1 MMNRKILW
9 SVGTTAAVL
18 LLVAGGFV
26 LLSDPDVGQ
35 NPSQRLAGYEVV
47 HETSGR
53 EPEQLPVPTTV
64 SEVAWTWE
72 GPEDSALLEI
82 LPMPTG
88 AVLHMQDGAV
98 GLDTRTG
105 EEVWSYR
112 LLEAEIETEVAVS
125 PDGSLVAVSAG
136 GSLVLLDSG
145 TGEQVRAIE
154 HGETEEGHLSL
165 VGAGLVAD
173 EGLVTAGNNGSGT
186 VVSFEPW
193 EGESGWRN
201 ESLECV
207 SGSGTPRIDQG
218 FLTPSGVV
226 VVYRCGAV
234 DPVLA
239 SLDLATGEVRWSL
252 VQGQDFDGDFE
263 YHDAPEEVTFAP
275 VGDVAVL
282 QNMASLRGTVVI
294 GTEDGEVLSDS
305 LPSENEN
312 YVLRILPGGY
322 LAVRTE
328 NLGDDEWEVRFEV
341 RSFSGEVLDTV
352 VTDDESLSSTLSGQL
367 ALEDSL
373 LKLRWSEQEGNM
385 EIAVFDWSS
394 ENQETAI
401 TLPVEIDL
409 SEVLSVSRSEQLVGP
424 GTFQEVPGAVLLRE
438 YPGSG
443 TARVVGLT

>member
-9 SVGTTAAVL
+9 SVVAAAAVL
-18 LLVAGGFV
+18 LLAAGGFV
-26 LLSDPDVGQ
+26 LLSDPGGGQ
-35 NPSQRLAGYEVV
+35 NSSQQLAGHDVA

-53 EPEQLPVPTTV
+53 QPEQLSVPTTV
-64 SEVAWTWE
+64 SEAAWTWE

-82 LPMPTG
+82 LPVPTG
-88 AVLHMQDGAV
+88 AVLHMRDGAV

-112 LLEAEIETEVAVS
+112 LLEAEADVVVS

-136 GSLVLLDSG
+136 GSLTLLVSG
-145 TGEQVRAIE
+145 TGEEVRTVE
-154 HGETEEGHLSL
+154 HGETEAGHLSL
-165 VGAGLVAD
+165 GGAGLVAD
-173 EGLVTAGNNGSGT
+173 EGLITAGSSGSEGVVVSLDPWEDEPGWRNEDLECVNGSGT
-186 VVSFEPW
+186 PQV
-193 EGESGWRN
+193 
-201 ESLECV
+201 
-207 SGSGTPRIDQG
+207 DQG
-218 FLTPSGVV
+218 FLAPSGVV
-226 VVYRCGAV
+226 VVYRCGAGE
-234 DPVLA
+234 PVLV
-239 SLDLATGEVRWSL
+239 SLDTATGEVRWSL
-252 VQGQDFDGDFE
+252 VQGQDFNGDFE

-312 YVLRILPGGY
+312 YVLRILPDGY
-322 LAVRTE
+322 LVVRTE
-328 NLGDDEWEVRFEV
+328 DLGDGEWEVRFEV
-341 RSFSGEVLDTV
+341 RSFSGEVRETV
-352 VTDDESLSSTLSGQL
+352 VTDDESLSSTLTGQL
-367 ALEDSL
+367 VLEGSL

-424 GTFQEVPGAVLLRE
+424 GTFQAAPGAVLLRE